1 MDSMATNEKL
11 CESCGRA
18 LKEDAKFCTACGAP
32 QKDTERKCQ
41 SCGSTLAANA
51 KFCYACGAPQ
61 QGTPPAVPAAP
72 EVVAPRSETPVLA
85 EAEGVKLKASLVK
98 DMLILRKK
106 NGVVVGQIP
115 LRRVTLSYHEA
126 GRLTAGHITFAA
138 DAWGKS
144 SAATFKV
151 FFTAQQ
157 QPSFERFKGAIER
170 EYARTRTSIPEPSS
184 KLYPYRKAVNE
195 GGELPTRN
203 LTVMGA
209 TAPILKKGEAIH
221 FADEATAKEATT
233 VSLGYR
239 GGSHGVSVP
248 LPIKIGGS
256 PIRYRVGSYAGH
268 VQKEERIVD
277 TSHGVLIITNKRL
290 FLHPAPGHK
299 PISIPL
305 TKILSYQ
312 GFANGIEVYQEGR
325 QKGYFFEIKDRDSVD
340 VFEACLAYLTSG

>member
-1 MDSMATNEKL
+1 
-11 CESCGRA
+11 
-18 LKEDAKFCTACGAP
+18 
-32 QKDTERKCQ
+32 
-41 SCGSTLAANA
+41 
-51 KFCYACGAPQ
+51 
-61 QGTPPAVPAAP
+61 
-72 EVVAPRSETPVLA
+72 LA

-98 DMLILRKK
+98 DTLIIRKK
-106 NGVVVGQIP
+106 NGAVVGQIP
-115 LRRVTLSYHEA
+115 LKRVTLSFHEA
-126 GRLTAGHITFAA
+126 GRLTGGHITLATE
-138 DAWGKS
+138 AWGKG
-144 SAATFKV
+144 SAATFRI

-157 QPSFERFKGAIER
+157 QPSFERLKGAIEL

-184 KLYPYRKAVNE
+184 KLFPYRKAINE
-195 GGELPTRN
+195 GSDLPTIN

-209 TAPILKKGEAIH
+209 TAPILKKGETIH

-239 GGSHGVSVP
+239 GGSRGVSVP

-256 PIRYRVGSYAGH
+256 PIRYRVGRSSGH

-277 TSHGVLIITNKRL
+277 TSHGVLIVTNKRL
-290 FLHPAPGHK
+290 FLHPAPGRK
-299 PISIPL
+299 PISVPL

-340 VFEACLAYLTSG
+340 VFEACLQYLTSN